1 MILSFSKVGH
11 DYGEGFLFQNF
22 SASVARKDKIIL
34 IGPNG
39 SGKSTLLRIIKGQLQ
54 PTEGEV
60 FLASGI
66 RIGFQRQQRIEHPD
80 MTLFEY
86 YMLEKETLD
95 EDTEE
100 YYSYDRRVR
109 SILSGL
115 GFKEDTWDRNLESF
129 SGGELTRI
137 ALGKLFL
144 VDYDLLLLDEPTN
157 HLDLDSVEW
166 LLSFLK
172 SYRGAIILVSHDRY
186 LIRNVGNRFWEIN
199 GGRIWDFRGNFDKYI
214 VERERILKTGIRRR
228 ENLEREIKR
237 LEAVAKR
244 YRSWGKEKLI
254 KQAFSKEKQA
264 ERLRQELEEIQLPE
278 ETVKEPEIR
287 IPEPSRT
294 GLVVLEVKDLSF
306 SYDGKKIFDKA
317 SLTVNR
323 GNKIAL
329 LGPNGSGKSTFLKI
343 ITERIQGF
351 SGTVSWGYNVKWG
364 YLSQMTEDLNP
375 EKEVIEECWQLVS
388 DWPDYQIRRYLGRF
402 NFVGEDVFKKVGQ
415 LSGGERTKLAL
426 AKVILEK
433 PNVLIMDEPTNNLDI
448 WSIQSL
454 EKVLKEYKGA
464 LLLVSHDREFT
475 NNVCQSFY
483 TIKNLGI
490 RPVSSIEEYLSWGKN
505 SLSENNRVQKSN
517 NMDYA
522 EKKRLRNKLK
532 ALLRNLEELNR
543 KEEELEKRID
553 ELNKEIKIHS
563 TDFTRLQQLHEELS
577 KKEEDL
583 LEVLQKREDLEE
595 KIKEL
600 KELLES

>member
-1 MILSFSKVGH
+1 M
-11 DYGEGFLFQNF
+11 
-22 SASVARKDKIIL
+22 
-34 IGPNG
+34 
-39 SGKSTLLRIIKGQLQ
+39 
-54 PTEGEV
+54 
-60 FLASGI
+60 
-66 RIGFQRQQRIEHPD
+66 
-80 MTLFEY
+80 
-86 YMLEKETLD
+86 
-95 EDTEE
+95 
-100 YYSYDRRVR
+100 
-109 SILSGL
+109 
-115 GFKEDTWDRNLESF
+115 
-129 SGGELTRI
+129 
-137 ALGKLFL
+137 
-144 VDYDLLLLDEPTN
+144 LLDEPTN

-199 GGRIWDFRGNFDKYI
+199 GGKVWDFSGNFDKYI

-254 KQAFSKEKQA
+254 KQAISKEKQA

-278 ETVKEPEIR
+278 ETVREPEIR

-306 SYDGKKIFDKA
+306 SYDEKKIFDKA

-343 ITERIQGF
+343 ITKRIRNF

-364 YLSQMTEDLNP
+364 YLSQMTEDLDP

-426 AKVILEK
+426 AKLILER

-483 TIKNLGI
+483 SIKNFKI
-490 RPVSSIEEYLSWGKN
+490 RPVSSIEEYLSWGKI
-505 SLSENNRVQKSN
+505 SLPENNKVQRS
-517 NMDYA
+517 NMDYT
-522 EKKRLRNKLK
+522 EKKRIKNKLK
-532 ALLRNLEELNR
+532 SLLRDIEDLNS
-543 KEEELEKRID
+543 KEEELEKQID
-553 ELNKEIKIHS
+553 ELNDEIKIYS
-563 TDFTRLQQLHEELS
+563 TDFNKLQQLHEELS

-583 LEVLQKREDLEE
+583 LELLQKREDLEE
-595 KIKEL
+595 KIREL
-600 KELLES
+600 KELVES

>member
-1 MILSFSKVGH
+1 MILSLSKVGH

-22 SASVARKDKIIL
+22 SASVAKRDKIVL

-39 SGKSTLLRIIKGQLQ
+39 SGKSTLLKIIKGQLQ

-60 FLASGI
+60 FLASGT
-66 RIGFQRQQRIEHPD
+66 RIGFQKQQRIEHPD
-80 MTLFEY
+80 MALFDY
-86 YMLEKETLD
+86 YMLEKENLD
-95 EDTEE
+95 EETEE
-100 YYSYDRRVR
+100 YYSYERRVR

-115 GFKEDTWDRNLESF
+115 GFKEDAWNRNLGSF
-129 SGGELTRI
+129 SGGELTRV

-199 GGRIWDFRGNFDKYI
+199 GGKVWDFSGNFDKYI

-254 KQAFSKEKQA
+254 KQAISKEKQA

-278 ETVKEPEIR
+278 ETVREPEIR

-306 SYDGKKIFDKA
+306 SYDEKKIFDKA

-343 ITERIQGF
+343 ITKRIRNF

-364 YLSQMTEDLNP
+364 YLSQMTEDLDP

-426 AKVILEK
+426 AKLILER

-483 TIKNLGI
+483 SIKNFKI
-490 RPVSSIEEYLSWGKN
+490 RPVSSIEEYLSWGKI
-505 SLSENNRVQKSN
+505 SLPENNKVQRS
-517 NMDYA
+517 NMDYT
-522 EKKRLRNKLK
+522 EKKRIKNKLK
-532 ALLRNLEELNR
+532 SLLRDIEDLNS
-543 KEEELEKRID
+543 KEEELEKQID
-553 ELNKEIKIHS
+553 ELNDEIKIYS
-563 TDFTRLQQLHEELS
+563 TDFNKLQQLHEELS

-583 LEVLQKREDLEE
+583 LELLQKREDLEE
-595 KIKEL
+595 KIREL
-600 KELLES
+600 KELVES

>member
-1 MILSFSKVGH
+1 MILSLSKVGH

-22 SASVARKDKIIL
+22 SASVAKRDKIVL

-39 SGKSTLLRIIKGQLQ
+39 SGKSTLLKIIKGQLQ

-60 FLASGI
+60 FLASGT
-66 RIGFQRQQRIEHPD
+66 RIGFQKQQRIEHPD
-80 MTLFEY
+80 MALFDY
-86 YMLEKETLD
+86 YMLEKENLD
-95 EDTEE
+95 EETEE
-100 YYSYDRRVR
+100 YYSYERRVR

-115 GFKEDTWDRNLESF
+115 GFKEDAWNRNLGSF

-199 GGRIWDFRGNFDKYI
+199 GGKVWDFSGNFDKYI

-254 KQAFSKEKQA
+254 KQAISKEKQA

-278 ETVKEPEIR
+278 ETVREPEIR

-306 SYDGKKIFDKA
+306 SYDEKKIFDKA

-343 ITERIQGF
+343 ITKRIRNF

-364 YLSQMTEDLNP
+364 YLSQMTEDLDP

-426 AKVILEK
+426 AKLILER

-483 TIKNLGI
+483 SIKNFKI
-490 RPVSSIEEYLSWGKN
+490 RPVSSIEEYLSWGKI
-505 SLSENNRVQKSN
+505 SLPENNKVQRS
-517 NMDYA
+517 NMDYT
-522 EKKRLRNKLK
+522 EKKRIKNKLK
-532 ALLRNLEELNR
+532 SLLRDIEDLNS
-543 KEEELEKRID
+543 KEEELEKQID
-553 ELNKEIKIHS
+553 ELNDEIKIYS
-563 TDFTRLQQLHEELS
+563 TDFNKLQQLHEELS

-583 LEVLQKREDLEE
+583 LELLQKREDLEE
-595 KIKEL
+595 KIREL
-600 KELLES
+600 KELVES